1 MKEKEEMTVDES
13 ILQRVIDPET
23 NRDITRN
30 LSIRG

>member
-23 NRDITRN
+23 VRDITRN